1 MFKSFTVDRN
11 IHITEL
17 KDAFIPKETFT
28 SADLFKFYQQFE
40 PKIPKATV
48 NWRIYKLVGK
58 DILERIGKGKFR
70 LGSGT
75 LFIPEVNTKHFK
87 INSAIKAK
95 LPFSNFCIW
104 DTSFV
109 KEFAQHIPK
118 NNISIVDVERGSEE
132 AVYYILKEQFAN
144 VFLLPK
150 KELLNNVVL
159 ELNKPIIVRTLVSEA
174 PLREYRKILVATL
187 EKVLVDLFSDEEF
200 AYLQGNELRSI
211 FQNAFTKYTI
221 NETKMVRYA
230 DRKRRKESLM
240 LFLQDILS

>member
-1 MFKSFTVDRN
+1 M
-11 IHITEL
+11 
-17 KDAFIPKETFT
+17 
-28 SADLFKFYQQFE
+28 
-40 PKIPKATV
+40 
-48 NWRIYKLVGK
+48 
-58 DILERIGKGKFR
+58 
-70 LGSGT
+70 
-75 LFIPEVNTKHFK
+75 
-87 INSAIKAK
+87 
-95 LPFSNFCIW
+95 
-104 DTSFV
+104 